1 MHRRR
6 VIIGLWVAGAW
17 LVVGLFF
24 FSQMYLLHPRT
35 NRGFDAVGE
44 LAWQVILSFIWACS
58 TPLIVWLSNRYRIE
72 KQRWLEPVAVHLVAG
87 VLIGLVQCAVHG
99 LLLKLVFHFSEPLS
113 ISQLLPSF
121 YYNIDKMLM
130 VYWMIVFINHT
141 YMYYQRFR
149 EREVR
154 AAQLESQ
161 LAQAQ
166 LQALKMQLHPH
177 FLFNTLNA
185 ISSLMHTDV
194 EAADRMMSRLSDLL
208 RLTLDGAGK
217 QMVTLK
223 EEIDFLNHYLEI
235 EKIRF
240 DDRLTVRLNI
250 APETL
255 HAQVPT
261 LILQPLVEN
270 AIKHGIAPHAAAGW
284 VEVSAQ
290 RKNGILH
297 LHVKNNGSGFS
308 KVGEPS
314 FQEGLGIS
322 NTRLRLQKLYGTS
335 FQFDISNGVTEG
347 AVVGVSFPFETEG
360 REHPR
365 LTSHT

>member
-1 MHRRR
+1 M
-6 VIIGLWVAGAW
+6 
-17 LVVGLFF
+17 
-24 FSQMYLLHPRT
+24 
-35 NRGFDAVGE
+35 
-44 LAWQVILSFIWACS
+44 
-58 TPLIVWLSNRYRIE
+58 
-72 KQRWLEPVAVHLVAG
+72 
-87 VLIGLVQCAVHG
+87 HG
-99 LLLKLVFHFSEPLS
+99 LILKAAFDSSSPLS

-121 YYNIDKMLM
+121 YFNIDKMLM

-185 ISSLMHTDV
+185 ISSLMHMDV

-223 EEIDFLNHYLEI
+223 EEIDYLNHYLEI

-240 DDRLTVRLNI
+240 ENRLTVRLNI

-255 HAQVPT
+255 DAQVPT

-270 AIKHGIAPHAAAGW
+270 AIKHGIAPHTATGC

-290 RKNGILH
+290 TKNGILQ
-297 LHVKNNGSGFS
+297 LQVKDNGSGFN
-308 KVGEPS
+308 KAGKPS

-322 NTRLRLQKLYGTS
+322 NTRSRLQKLYGTS
-335 FQFDISNGVTEG
+335 FEFDISNGATQG
-347 AVVGVSFPFETEG
+347 AVVAVPFPFELEG
-360 REHPR
+360 RRR
-365 LTSHT
+365 LTLPT

>member
-1 MHRRR
+1 MMQKRR
-6 VIIGLWVAGAW
+6 VIAGVVLAW
-17 LVVGLFF
+17 LIAGLFF
-24 FSQMYLLHPRT
+24 YSQMYLLHPRT
-35 NRGFDAVGE
+35 NQGFNAAGE
-44 LAWQVILSFIWACS
+44 LAWQLALSFIWACS
-58 TPLIVWLSNRYRIE
+58 TPLIVWLSKRYRIE
-72 KQRWLEPVAVHLVAG
+72 KQHWAPPVAVHLLAG
-87 VLIGLVQCAVHG
+87 VVIGLAQCMVHG
-99 LLLKLVFHFSEPLS
+99 ILLYGAFHFGEPFS
-113 ISQLLPSF
+113 FSRLLPSF

-149 EREVR
+149 EQDVR

-194 EAADRMMSRLSDLL
+194 EAADRMMSRLSELL

-240 DDRLTVRLNI
+240 ADRLSVRLTI

-255 HAQVPT
+255 GAQVPT

-284 VEVSAQ
+284 VEISAQ
-290 RKNGILH
+290 RKSGTL
-297 LHVKNNGSGFS
+297 LLQVKDNGSGFGS
-308 KVGEPS
+308 GGNRSTQK
-314 FQEGLGIS
+314 GLGIS
-322 NTRLRLQKLYGTS
+322 NTRSRLQKLYGTS
-335 FQFDISNGVTEG
+335 FRFDISNGATEG
-347 AVVGVSFPFETEG
+347 TVVAVSFPFETE
-360 REHPR
+360 EQPR
-365 LTSHT
+365 LTPHP